1 MHFGRQSSGDP
12 KNMKWGFIALG
23 ILIGILLL
31 IGALVYLF
39 FWIVHPL
46 LIGFVIPVPATD
58 VHMGVNYF
66 EDGSYLS
73 YEYGARFD
81 EALGDSGYLSCGD
94 VVDFYHVDNRMRDN
108 PLYGKMSD
116 VFAVDIQLDPEDYVH
131 RRDEIVEDMRHCSEM
146 SDYELYLYH
155 ADPGRN
161 DAFLVAF
168 CDEKQVLRCILAADV
183 EVDFIFD
190 YSSILIRRS
199 GLDWFA
205 SDER

>member
-1 MHFGRQSSGDP
+1 
-12 KNMKWGFIALG
+12 MKWGFIALG

-81 EALGDSGYLSCGD
+81 EDLGDSGYLSCGD

-168 CDEKQVLRCILAADV
+168 CDEKQVLRCILVADV
-183 EVDFIFD
+183 EVDFIVD
-190 YSSILIRRS
+190 YSSVLIRRS